1 MGIAGIPGLLT
12 ESPSQIA
19 FEASR
24 LSGSGPSGPDY
35 SVHVSCTVH
44 VRTLSVTRAATCCAG
59 ALLVAACGSQ
69 NATQERID
77 EANAYPLVSDINGT
91 VPPGEPTLVHTSVE
105 VLDMMRDG
113 QQVRV
118 YRDTRD
124 PGTRSPIHLHPFGG
138 WTCVVSGEAI
148 LYLEGVEPQTR
159 KAGDCVA
166 MPAMT
171 PMSNVNLGPEP
182 AVLLDS
188 FATPLDA
195 PVWRIIEVGQQH
207 LGNEFASGHNERT
220 NPQ

>member
-1 MGIAGIPGLLT
+1 MPGLLT
-12 ESPSQIA
+12 ASLSQIA
-19 FEASR
+19 CETSR
-24 LSGSGPSGPDY
+24 LRGSGPCGPGY
-35 SVHVSCTVH
+35 SVQ
-44 VRTLSVTRAATCCAG
+44 VRTLPVTLTATCSAG
-59 ALLVAACGSQ
+59 VLLIAACGSQ
-69 NATQERID
+69 NGTQELID
-77 EANAYPLVSDINGT
+77 EANAYPLVSEINGAL
-91 VPPGEPTLVHTSVE
+91 PPGEPTLVHTSVE

-148 LYLEGVEPQTR
+148 LYLEGAEPRTR
-159 KAGDCVA
+159 KSGDCVA

-171 PMSNVNLGPEP
+171 PMSNVNLGPDP
-182 AVLLDS
+182 AVILDS
-188 FATPLDA
+188 FVTPPGA